1 MVELMRRQAALL
13 FSLFALLLLAALSGC
28 AGRSGSA
35 APASEQRSGT
45 TRSQASYDRAT
56 EHRPKEP
63 RDFRL
68 DQRALHLYLEG
79 VFQEQDQRYD
89 SAALYYREAW
99 RYFPESREIGFSL
112 ASMLYR
118 LREPAMALDVID
130 MITRRDADLER
141 LAAACYYELRMD
153 DSVRAAYGR
162 VVAEDPDDPRPYSY
176 LVQDYVRRNDLD
188 SAAWA
193 YENLV
198 RISPDDFRS
207 WLELGRLRAE
217 LGQLSKA
224 KRALQQSLEIDSTR
238 NNIFSLATLGE
249 LYAREHNA
257 DSAILL
263 YNKALR
269 IDPDNLL
276 VHSLLVT
283 HYTEADDP
291 TDALPLLHRMTELE
305 PDNAVTRRRLGLVY
319 LELDSLAQSDS
330 IFTALVAEGDRP
342 WYNYFYLGQI
352 KTAWQQYELAA
363 QNFRAAA
370 ELNDSLSTLWLNL
383 GFVYRQLRQPAD
395 EIKAYRDGLQHI
407 TALSGRRDLLFALG
421 VVYEQENQVDSATWA
436 FEQVLKID
444 PDNSQA
450 LNYLGYMLADR
461 GLKLDYAYDLIK
473 KANEL
478 VPNNAAFLDS
488 YGWVYFQ
495 MGDYQK
501 AVQYLKQ
508 AVSLD
513 SDATIFDHLGDAYN
527 AIGQK
532 DQAHEWWQR
541 ALELQPDNE
550 SLREKIDR

>member
-1 MVELMRRQAALL
+1 MRPLATFLS
-13 FSLFALLLLAALSGC
+13 SLTAIILVAALSAC
-28 AGRSGSA
+28 SSRPDSA
-35 APASEQRSGT
+35 TADSELARPKTATGQN
-45 TRSQASYDRAT
+45 QASYDA
-56 EHRPKEP
+56 EIDHRPNEP
-63 RDFRL
+63 TDFRL
-68 DQRALHLYLEG
+68 DQRALSLYLDG
-79 VFQEQDQRYD
+79 VFQEQEQRYD
-89 SAALYYREAW
+89 SAALYYRQAW
-99 RYFPESREIGFSL
+99 RFFPESKEIGFSL

-118 LREPAMALDVID
+118 LREPAMALDILD
-130 MITRRDADLER
+130 MITTRDADLDR
-141 LAAACYYELRMD
+141 LAAACYYELHME

-162 VVAEDPDDPRPYSY
+162 VVREDPDDPRPYSY
-176 LVQDYVRRNDLD
+176 LVQDYVRHNDLD

-198 RISPDDFRS
+198 RISPEDFRS

-217 LGQLSKA
+217 LGQNSKA

-238 NNIFSLATLGE
+238 NNIFSMATLGE
-249 LYAREHNA
+249 LYSREHNA
-257 DSAILL
+257 DSAVLL

-283 HYTEADDP
+283 HYTESDDP
-291 TDALPLLHRMTELE
+291 NDALPLLRHMTELE

-352 KTAWQQYELAA
+352 KTTWKQYDLAA
-363 QNFRAAA
+363 ENFSAAA
-370 ELNDSLSTLWLNL
+370 DLNDSLSTLWLNL
-383 GFVYRQLRQPAD
+383 GFVYRQAQKRD
-395 EIKAYRDGLQHI
+395 KEIQAYHNGLSHI
-407 TALSGRRDLLFALG
+407 TALAGRRDLFFALG
-421 VVYEQENQVDSATWA
+421 VAFEQDNQVDSATWA
-436 FEQVLKID
+436 FEQVLKIE

-461 GLKLDYAYDLIK
+461 GLKLDYAHDLIK
-473 KANEL
+473 KANDL

-495 MGDYQK
+495 MGDYKK
-501 AVQYLKQ
+501 AVKYLKQ

-527 AIGQK
+527 AIGHK
-532 DQAHEWWQR
+532 DEAHQWWQR